1 MKPLGLTLSILAGA
15 AVVLGGAAAR
25 ASSLAELGAATSV
38 HGTLSKQSAG
48 SAHAARDTV
57 TKKLASTGKPSKAAG
72 GRDGGKS
79 KSCSGS
85 RPGPRATNGAKGWAA
100 GGAGGKSSWAGGGL
114 AESGKGKDGWSTA
127 NSTLPAKA
135 PKRRN

>member
-72 GRDGGKS
+72 GRDSDKS
-79 KSCSGS
+79 KSCGGS
-85 RPGPRATNGAKGWAA
+85 RPAPRAGNDAKGWAA

-114 AESGKGKDGWSTA
+114 AKSGKGKNGWTTASST
-127 NSTLPAKA
+127 TPAKA